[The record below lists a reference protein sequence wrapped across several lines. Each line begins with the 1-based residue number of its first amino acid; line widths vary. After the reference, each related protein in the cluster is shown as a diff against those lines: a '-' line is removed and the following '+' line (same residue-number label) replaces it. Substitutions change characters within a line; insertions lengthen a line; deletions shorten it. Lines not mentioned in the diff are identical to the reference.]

1 MAIILLIIIM
11 IINKDDD
18 SIPIG
23 ISLPSKIVD
32 AVDKKRKD
40 VSRSRYILR
49 ILENHIVNKN
59 NNKASFED
67 GLGPS
72 HSNETYGLSDK
83 ISQEGYFTDV

>member
-1 MAIILLIIIM
+1 M
-11 IINKDDD
+11 IINKYDDY
-18 SIPIG
+18 IPIG

-32 AVDKKRKD
+32 AVDEKRKD

-72 HSNETYGLSDK
+72 HSNETNGLSDN
-83 ISQEGYFTDV
+83 ISQERYLTDV